1 MMSNF
6 KVIIE
11 ITAGN
16 RAEAIFHS
24 IETDNQFYDEN
35 PTKTN
40 FSLDKQI
47 TIMIEAQ
54 EISHMRANLNST
66 LRLVQTSN
74 DTIESVKI

>member
-1 MMSNF
+1 MSNY

-16 RAEAIFHS
+16 RTKAIFNS

-40 FSLDKQI
+40 FSLDRTI
-47 TIMIEAQ
+47 TILIEAQ
-54 EISHMRANLNST
+54 EISHIRANLNST
-66 LRLVQTSN
+66 L
-74 DTIESVKI
+74 